1 MTMKPVAVTVASF
14 AFLALAASPVD
25 AAETKPAQGAKMEAG
40 KAAAEPAHKG
50 SGTVNSVDAKAG
62 KVNLSHGPVASLNW
76 PGMKMDFA
84 VQDKQALAG
93 LKPGT
98 KVEFK
103 LMEKSKGQYVITE
116 IAPMK

>member
-1 MTMKPVAVTVASF
+1 MKMKPVAVTVASF
-14 AFLALAASPVD
+14 ALLALAASPVH
-25 AAETKPAQGAKMEAG
+25 AAETKQAQGAKMEAG
-40 KAAAEPAHKG
+40 KAAEPAHKG